1 MIGMKRFVIICCLLS
16 FSVCNAQISTQYP
29 ALKDSAYLY
38 NPQYQQGNKY
48 QRDAML
54 FIGMLSDTHPYYIQ
68 KARRDSLLMTVPKVL
83 DACGKCDSDTAFT
96 QILYG
101 VLGKLH
107 DKHSKAY
114 HQKAYYRLDSVSGQF
129 CHLLLCHTI
138 KKTDSNYG

>member
-1 MIGMKRFVIICCLLS
+1 MKRFVIICCLLS

-68 KARRDSLLMTVPKVL
+68 KARRD
-83 DACGKCDSDTAFT
+83 GI
-96 QILYG
+96 Q
-101 VLGKLH
+101 
-107 DKHSKAY
+107 
-114 HQKAYYRLDSVSGQF
+114 
-129 CHLLLCHTI
+129 HLLSAVQPVCRCQ
-138 KKTDSNYG
+138 DSAG